1 MDKPEGKITP
11 GDPVTEGPPQCCK
24 VYLEEFDQIL
34 KVLEKNP
41 LSLLAGGGK
50 GSHFETLQGIL
61 CYV

>member
-11 GDPVTEGPPQCCK
+11 GDPVTEGPPQHRK

-34 KVLEKNP
+34 KVLEKNS
-41 LSLLAGGGK
+41 LSLLARGGK

-61 CYV
+61 YV